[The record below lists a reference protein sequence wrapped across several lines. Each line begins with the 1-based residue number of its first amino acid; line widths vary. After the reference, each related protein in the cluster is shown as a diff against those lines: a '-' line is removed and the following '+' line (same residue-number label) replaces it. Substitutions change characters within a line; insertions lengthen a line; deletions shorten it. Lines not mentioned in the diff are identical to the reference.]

1 MNLLIS
7 PAYAQEA
14 GGAAAAPGGF
24 GLMNIIFLVVLCG
37 VFYFMLIRPQAK
49 RAKEH
54 KQMLSQL
61 AQGDEVMTNGGVA
74 GHIAELGDHFVQVEI
89 APNVVVKVQKQSIA
103 QLLPKGTL
111 KSS

>member
-1 MNLLIS
+1 MNFLIS

-14 GGAAAAPGGF
+14 GAATAPGGS

-61 AQGDEVMTNGGVA
+61 AKGDEVMTNGGVA
-74 GHIAELGDHFVQVEI
+74 GRIAEIGDHFIQVEI
-89 APNVVVKVQKQSIA
+89 ASNVIVRVQKQSIA